1 MRQRFGIGYDS
12 HVFGANK
19 KRFILG
25 GVEIENET
33 GLKGHS
39 DCDAVAHA
47 IIDALLGAVAMGD
60 IGQMFPD
67 TDKRWKDAD
76 SIMMLSE
83 VKHRLVAA
91 SYNIVNVDATIV
103 IEKPRMAPYINGTKP
118 AMVVTDVAMICR
130 VSRVRL
136 NGSRKSRHV
145 NREMLT
151 IPIPFVVPVIET

>member
-83 VKHRLVAA
+83 VRHRLVAA

-103 IEKPRMAPYINGTKP
+103 IEKPRMAPYINGMRENI
-118 AMVVTDVAMICR
+118 ARALGIAVNA
-130 VSRVRL
+130 VSVKAKTNEKMDSVGRGKGIQVFAIASV
-136 NGSRKSRHV
+136 GGA
-145 NREMLT
+145 
-151 IPIPFVVPVIET
+151 

>member
-67 TDKRWKDAD
+67 TDERWKDAD

-83 VKHRLVAA
+83 VRHRLVAA
-91 SYNIVNVDATIV
+91 SYDIVNVDATIV
-103 IEKPRMAPYINGTKP
+103 IEKPRMAPYINGMRENI
-118 AMVVTDVAMICR
+118 ARALGIAVNA
-130 VSRVRL
+130 VSVKAKTNEKMDSVGRGKGIQVFAIASV
-136 NGSRKSRHV
+136 GGA
-145 NREMLT
+145 
-151 IPIPFVVPVIET
+151 

>member
-83 VKHRLVAA
+83 VRHRLLAA

-103 IEKPRMAPYINGTKP
+103 IEKPRMAPYINGMRENI
-118 AMVVTDVAMICR
+118 ARALGIAVTA
-130 VSRVRL
+130 VSVKAKTNEKMDSVGRGKGIQVFAIASV
-136 NGSRKSRHV
+136 GGA
-145 NREMLT
+145 
-151 IPIPFVVPVIET
+151 